1 MSIKEHLPF
10 LKAHDH
16 AATIPALALVKRHI
30 FSLFSVLLFIRRGKF
45 LVICFLWWHF
55 IVDRNELKR
64 FLKRSLQCTFIS
76 VIVIH
81 PNVHLACGKYRDR

>member
-30 FSLFSVLLFIRRGKF
+30 FSLFSVLLFIHRGKF
-45 LVICFLWWHF
+45 LVICFL
-55 IVDRNELKR
+55 
-64 FLKRSLQCTFIS
+64 
-76 VIVIH
+76 
-81 PNVHLACGKYRDR
+81 